1 MVAVGFAARNT
12 GGDFEVVAVGES
24 GAQAME
30 FVFEAA
36 EGAEN
41 LVAILLEDR
50 APDLWVAAGDA
61 RGVAQAAAGVVAPRR
76 IFCGEKSAKTG
87 RDDLRQVA
95 DVRDDFVVLVRR
107 ERHDLGAEC
116 VPKFD
121 DGGGGLGGSIHERSD
136 ETGAVFEQSCGAVFP
151 AGFLGAGHGVRADE
165 VGVGC
170 EGGVTEAGDF
180 VFHAADVGDER
191 AGGKV
196 RGDLTGEGDD
206 LVDGCGDHDETGV
219 ADGIAGGLR
228 DGVAPWLR
236 AKFEP

>member
-1 MVAVGFAARNT
+1 MVAVGFAALNS
-12 GGDFEVVAVGES
+12 GGDFDVVAFGES

-41 LVAILLEDR
+41 LVAILFEDR

-61 RGVAQAAAGVVAPRR
+61 RGVAQAAAGVVAPRG
-76 IFCGEKSAKTG
+76 IFCGEKSAETG
-87 RDDLRQVA
+87 CDDLRQVA

-107 ERHDLGAEC
+107 DRHDLGAEC

-121 DGGGGLGGSIHERSD
+121 DGGGGLGGGIGERSD
-136 ETGAVFEQSCGAVFP
+136 ETGTVFEEGCGAVFP
-151 AGFLGAGHGVRADE
+151 AGFFGAGHRVGTDE

-180 VFHAADVGDER
+180 FFYAADVGDER

-196 RGDLTGEGDD
+196 GGDLAGEGDD
-206 LVDGCGDHDETGV
+206 LVDGCGDHNEVGA
-219 ADGIAGGLR
+219 ADGCVGRVR
-228 DGVAPWLR
+228 DGVAPRLR